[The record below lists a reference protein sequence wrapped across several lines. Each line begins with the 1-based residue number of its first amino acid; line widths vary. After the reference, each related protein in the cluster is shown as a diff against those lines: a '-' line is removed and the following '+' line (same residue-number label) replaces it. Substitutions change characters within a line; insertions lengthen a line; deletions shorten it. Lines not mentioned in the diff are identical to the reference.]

1 MTSKITPILM
11 SGGAGTR
18 LWPLSR
24 QARPKQFH
32 RLGGAETLIQATAL
46 RVTGEMFNPP
56 IVVCAAAHADLTR
69 AQLAEV
75 GITAQALIAEPAPRN
90 TAAASVAAAAVAAEI
105 DPDGVFILLHADN
118 LVSDVP
124 AMHAAIEA
132 GRAAAQGGEVVIF
145 SLKPTG
151 PETIYGY
158 IRAGAG
164 EGLVRKVAQFVEK
177 PDLETAKVFVAD
189 PDYGWN
195 AGMFMFS
202 PRAFLDESRRLA
214 PDICAAAEAGV
225 AKAQRPGDV
234 IALSPDF
241 LTAPSEAIDTAIME
255 KTDRASVVGADI
267 GWSDVGNWHALWEG
281 SARDGDGN
289 ALDGDAIAVGSKGN
303 IARTDGPV
311 VVLAGVEDLVVVVEN
326 GVVLVTRR
334 ESTSSVKAAVDAL
347 KTAGRG
353 ELL

>member
-32 RLGGAETLIQATAL
+32 RLGGLETLIQATAL
-46 RVTGEMFNPP
+46 RVTGPMFNPP

-90 TAAASVAAAAVAAEI
+90 TAAASVAAASVAAEI

-164 EGLVRKVAQFVEK
+164 E
-177 PDLETAKVFVAD
+177 
-189 PDYGWN
+189 
-195 AGMFMFS
+195 
-202 PRAFLDESRRLA
+202 
-214 PDICAAAEAGV
+214 
-225 AKAQRPGDV
+225 
-234 IALSPDF
+234 
-241 LTAPSEAIDTAIME
+241 
-255 KTDRASVVGADI
+255 
-267 GWSDVGNWHALWEG
+267 
-281 SARDGDGN
+281 
-289 ALDGDAIAVGSKGN
+289 
-303 IARTDGPV
+303 
-311 VVLAGVEDLVVVVEN
+311 
-326 GVVLVTRR
+326 
-334 ESTSSVKAAVDAL
+334 
-347 KTAGRG
+347 
-353 ELL
+353 